1 MQILSCSFLLNMK
14 SYQPKFRSH
23 LIIVIYCGN
32 YDYNNLYLHVI
43 VVCQPKPWWFSHQ
56 YIAPGWVSPQD
67 GEPNCFHTGWTTF
80 CLTYQYYYPT
90 LACIVLASHLCTRVL
105 HTLKSPKFFHFHG
118 DFHQKCHFA
127 HPKISFAHPELP
139 FLAMSMLACEFQ
151 GFRVWGKIC
160 ISNAGTHG
168 HTNQFSQSGQ
178 SRSRSWPIMQCPI
191 TRTWESAPKQWAVM
205 AIVEDRVMTFET
217 VLRGLIGCIYFL
229 SVG

>member
-14 SYQPKFRSH
+14 SYQPKFRSY

-90 LACIVLASHLCTRVL
+90 LAC
-105 HTLKSPKFFHFHG
+105 
-118 DFHQKCHFA
+118 
-127 HPKISFAHPELP
+127 
-139 FLAMSMLACEFQ
+139 EFQ

-191 TRTWESAPKQWAVM
+191 TRAWESAPKQWAVM